1 MGTHPIFESD
11 FDCLT
16 ETKLL
21 KMNVFRRLPVFFQTM
36 AGMAP
41 FVGATWAYS
50 KYLSKNAEDGLETT
64 RLSKFE
70 RDRDMIGLDK
80 IIRAREDS
88 TVKCYMDIEISGEP
102 VGRLE
107 YVLYDS
113 IVPQTVRNFEIL
125 CRNKCKSGMANPDK
139 STLRALHHGYERDKA
154 RFFRVVPGFVAQ
166 CGMMPITGNVG
177 QKKFNIYGT
186 MWPDENFAISHDKRG
201 ILSMANKGP
210 DTNGSQF
217 FITFDKSEKLNGVH
231 VAFGEVVSGFDV
243 LDKIEEMGV
252 A

>member
-88 TVKCYMDIEISGEP
+88 TVKCYMDIEILG
-102 VGRLE
+102 
-107 YVLYDS
+107 
-113 IVPQTVRNFEIL
+113 
-125 CRNKCKSGMANPDK
+125 RNKCKSGMANPDK